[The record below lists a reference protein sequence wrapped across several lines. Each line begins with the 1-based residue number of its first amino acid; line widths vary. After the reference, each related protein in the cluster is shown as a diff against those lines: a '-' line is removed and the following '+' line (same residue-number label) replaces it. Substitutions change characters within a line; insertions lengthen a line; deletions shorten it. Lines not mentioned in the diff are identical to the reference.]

1 MTISRALV
9 GSRALAATT
18 ALGVVLFPLP
28 IHALSGADV
37 ITRARQATAGVRE
50 KTMRVT
56 LRISDRSG
64 AQLTRSLE
72 GYEKTT
78 ESGRKILW
86 TFASPADVAGTRF
99 LALQEPR
106 GGPERLW
113 VYFPAQRR
121 VRQVPDEVR
130 RYPFQGANFTFDDLS
145 TIFYFDY
152 AGEHRL
158 EADRA
163 CSSGDCYVVD
173 TTLQDGR
180 FAYTRLV
187 SWIARDTYM
196 PDRIE
201 FFEGERL
208 AKILRVQKSGPVDG
222 IPTVLEMEMESPDSG
237 CRTAVEYADVHYN
250 SGLNDALFTVA
261 YLSTGK

>member
-1 MTISRALV
+1 MTISRVLV
-9 GSRALAATT
+9 GPRTLAIGAALA
-18 ALGVVLFPLP
+18 VVLPAIP
-28 IHALSGADV
+28 IQALSGADV
-37 ITRARQATAGVRE
+37 VTRARQVTAGVRE
-50 KTMRVT
+50 KTMWVT

-64 AQLTRSLE
+64 TLLERSLE

-78 ESGRKILW
+78 ETGRKVLW
-86 TFASPADVAGTRF
+86 TFAAPADIAGTRF
-99 LALQEPR
+99 LAL
-106 GGPERLW
+106 PEHLW

-121 VRQVPDEVR
+121 VRQMSDELR

-158 EADRA
+158 EAERA

-173 TTLQDGR
+173 TTLQEGR
-180 FAYTRLV
+180 FAYSRLV
-187 SWIARDTYM
+187 SWIARDSYL

-208 AKILRVQKSGPVDG
+208 GKILRVQRSESVDG

-237 CRTAVEYADVHYN
+237 CRTTVKYADVHYN
-250 SGLNDALFTVA
+250 TGLADSLFTVT
-261 YLSTGK
+261 YLATGK

>member
-1 MTISRALV
+1 MTISRILV
-9 GSRALAATT
+9 GSRALSLAT
-18 ALGVVLFPLP
+18 ALGVVLLP
-28 IHALSGADV
+28 VPTHALTGAEV

-64 AQLTRSLE
+64 ARLTRSLE
-72 GYEKTT
+72 GWEKNS

-86 TFASPADVAGTRF
+86 TFTSPAEVAGTRF

-113 VYFPAQRR
+113 VYLPAQRR
-121 VRQVPDEVR
+121 VRQVPDEVLR
-130 RYPFQGANFTFDDLS
+130 DPFRGANFTFDDLS

-158 EADRA
+158 EGERA
-163 CSSGDCYVVD
+163 CSSGDCWVVD
-173 TTLQDGR
+173 TTLRDGR
-180 FAYTRLV
+180 FAYSRLV
-187 SWIARDTYM
+187 SWIARDTWV

-201 FFEGERL
+201 FFEGDRL

-237 CRTAVEYADVHYN
+237 CRTAVEYGDVHYN
-250 SGLNDALFTVA
+250 SGLNDSLFTVA
-261 YLSTGK
+261 YLSAGK